1 MNSNPPSTD
10 AAWTRRL
17 NDHFIPTPR
26 PPSHAPRGFTL
37 VELLV
42 VITIIGILIAL
53 LLPAVQAAREA
64 ARQVQCK
71 NHLKQLALACLN
83 HEEIHKHFPAGGW
96 GVFWVG
102 EPDRGFDRR
111 QPGGWIYNILPYLE
125 QEGVRAIGT
134 GLSDADRRLALQT
147 MIATPLSMLNCP
159 TRRSSQ
165 LYPFSVATC
174 GGVMRNVESSTVSLV
189 ARADYAGNAGD
200 CTHGYDGLSGV
211 NPGPPNLQA
220 GDDPSYVWP
229 TEAGTNGIF
238 RVRSERL
245 MSDIEDGTSNTYLV
259 GEKYLMPENYLNGV
273 DSADNQSMYQGY
285 DADIVRVTS
294 PLFPPAQD
302 TSGYGIYYNFG
313 SAHSNGFH
321 MAFCDGSVQ
330 MIGYSI
336 DPIIHGYLGNR
347 MDGMVIDGKAF

>member
-1 MNSNPPSTD
+1 MISNPPSTD

-17 NDHFIPTPR
+17 NDHFILVPR
-26 PPSHAPRGFTL
+26 PPSPAPRGFTL

-71 NHLKQLALACLN
+71 NNLKQLALACLN
-83 HEEIHKHFPAGGW
+83 HEEIHKHLPTGGW

-102 EPDRGFDRR
+102 DPDRGFDRR
-111 QPGGWIYNILPYLE
+111 QPGGWIYGILPYLE
-125 QEGVRAIGT
+125 QDGVRAIGA
-134 GLSDADRRLALQT
+134 GLSDADKRLALRT

-159 TRRSSQ
+159 TRRPSQ

-174 GGVMRNVESSTVSLV
+174 GGAMHNVDSSTISLV
-189 ARADYAGNAGD
+189 ARADYAGNVGSTLVGA
-200 CTHGYDGLSGV
+200 DGRSYA
-211 NPGPPNLQA
+211 NPRSLHEA
-220 GDDPSYVWP
+220 DTTYVWP

-245 MSDIEDGTSNTYLV
+245 MSDIEDGTSKTYLL
-259 GEKYLMPENYLNGV
+259 GEKYLMPENYFNGV
-273 DSADNQSMYQGY
+273 DSGDNQAMHQGW
-285 DADIVRVTS
+285 DVDTVRAAS
-294 PLFPPAQD
+294 PLYPPAQD
-302 TSGYGIYYNFG
+302 TSGYGIYYSFG
-313 SAHSNGFH
+313 SAHANGFH

-330 MIGYSI
+330 LIGYSI
-336 DPIIHGYLGNR
+336 DLTIHEHLGNR
-347 MDGMVIDGKAF
+347 EDGMTIDGKKF